1 MNKALFYQGR
11 RVFNYLADEDRYLSG
26 RPQPAL
32 KFSFIGCGI
41 MGQEHIRN
49 TLLEGRAA
57 VAGLYDPSHRSI
69 EHAQK
74 LVPASQSPGLQIY
87 SSLQDA
93 CSDPQTDALII
104 ATPNHTHLEVMRIAA
119 TSGKAVFLEKP
130 IATTLADALE
140 ISNLALKHQLN
151 LHIGLQYR
159 FKSIYAEAIRE
170 VFSLNAIGAV
180 QQVNLAEHR
189 FPFLDKVGQ
198 WNKFNRYSGGTL
210 IEKCCHYFDL
220 MNLFAGAHPDQVFA
234 TGRQAV
240 NFKEFNYANEQAD
253 ALDQA
258 NVIVEYSN
266 GVSGS
271 FSLCMFVPG
280 TSEELVVCGDRGR
293 LRVSE
298 SAVIGEPNV
307 NHLEL
312 WSGEHGASK
321 TSTPAYPRY
330 IENAGHHGSTFF
342 EHVNFVDSILGQPNS
357 GPTLDDAL
365 WSVAVAAA
373 AQESINTNTPV
384 SVKAL
389 FG

>member
-1 MNKALFYQGR
+1 MNQALFYQRR
-11 RVFNYLADEDRYLSG
+11 RVFNYLPEEDRYLSDS
-26 RPQPAL
+26 PQPTL
-32 KFSFIGCGI
+32 KFGFIGCGI

-49 TLLEGRAA
+49 TLLEGRATI
-57 VAGLYDPSHRSI
+57 AGLYDTSLRSI
-69 EHAQK
+69 EYAQT
-74 LVPASQSPGLQIY
+74 LVPTRQSDGLQIY
-87 SSLQDA
+87 SSLQEA
-93 CSDPQTDALII
+93 CNDPKTDALII
-104 ATPNHTHLEVMRIAA
+104 ATPNHTHLEVMRLAA
-119 TSGKAVFLEKP
+119 SSGKAVFLEKP

-140 ISNLALKHQLN
+140 ISNLSEHHQLN

-170 VFSLNAIGAV
+170 VFTLSAVGEV

-198 WNKFNRYSGGTL
+198 WNKFNRLSGGTL

-220 MNLFAGAHPDQVFA
+220 MNLFAGARPDQVYA
-234 TGRQAV
+234 TGRQSV

-293 LRVSE
+293 LRASE
-298 SAVIGEPNV
+298 SAVLGEPNV

-312 WSGEHGASK
+312 WSGEHGVSK
-321 TSTPAYPRY
+321 TSTPAYPSY

-373 AQESINTNTPV
+373 AQQSINSKIPV
-384 SVKAL
+384 SVKTL

>member
-1 MNKALFYQGR
+1 VQQL
-11 RVFNYLADEDRYLSG
+11 
-26 RPQPAL
+26 
-32 KFSFIGCGI
+32 
-41 MGQEHIRN
+41 
-49 TLLEGRAA
+49 RA
-57 VAGLYDPSHRSI
+57 YDPSLRSL

-74 LVPASQSPGLQIY
+74 LVPASQSKGLQIY
-87 SSLQDA
+87 SSLQEA
-93 CSDPQTDALII
+93 CNDTQTDALII
-104 ATPNHTHLEVMRIAA
+104 ATPNHTHLEVMQVAA
-119 TSGKAVFLEKP
+119 SSGKAVFLEKP
-130 IATTLADALE
+130 IATTLVDALE
-140 ISNLALKHQLN
+140 ISNLAQRHQLN

-170 VFSLNAIGAV
+170 VLTLKSIGEV

-198 WNKFNRYSGGTL
+198 WNKFNRFSGGTL

-220 MNLFAGAHPDQVFA
+220 MNLFAGARPDQVFA

-293 LRVSE
+293 LSVSE
-298 SAVIGEPNV
+298 KAVLGEPNI

-312 WSGEHGASK
+312 WSGEHGVSK
-321 TSTPAYPRY
+321 TSSPAYPSY
-330 IENAGHHGSTFF
+330 IEKAGHHGSTFF
-342 EHVNFVDSILGQPNS
+342 EHVNFVDSILGQPNT

-373 AQESINTNTPV
+373 AQQSINTNIPV

>member
-1 MNKALFYQGR
+1 MNQALFYQGR

-26 RPQPAL
+26 SRQPNL
-32 KFSFIGCGI
+32 KFGFIGCGI

-49 TLLEGRAA
+49 TVLEGRAA
-57 VAGLYDPSHRSI
+57 IGGLYDLSQRSV

-74 LVPASQSPGLQIY
+74 LVPAGQSKELQIY
-87 SSLQDA
+87 SDLQEA
-93 CSDPQTDALII
+93 CNDPRTDALIV

-130 IATTLADALE
+130 IATTLTDALE
-140 ISNLALKHQLN
+140 ISNLTEQYQLN

-159 FKSIYAEAIRE
+159 FKSIYSEAIRE
-170 VFSLNAIGAV
+170 VLTLNAIGEV

-220 MNLFAGAHPDQVFA
+220 MNLFAGARPDHVFA

-240 NFKEFNYANEQAD
+240 NFKAFNYANEQAD

-258 NVIVEYSN
+258 NVVVEYSN

-280 TSEELVVCGDRGR
+280 TSEELVVCGNRGR
-293 LRVSE
+293 LSVSE
-298 SAVIGEPNV
+298 KAQLGEPNV

-312 WSGEHGASK
+312 WSGEHGVSK
-321 TSTPAYPRY
+321 TSSPAYPGY
-330 IENAGHHGSTFF
+330 IEKAGHHGSTFF
-342 EHVNFVDSILGQPNS
+342 EHVNFVDSILGQPNA

-373 AQESINTNTPV
+373 AQQSINTHTPV